1 MYNYVH
7 LCSKCLFKSN
17 ETYIFIKVEIVGDDM
32 HVIVHLRVV
41 FYHHTYNVPHTSR
54 EDQQRNVVFMEI
66 VKQVGTS
73 ISEVKQVWI

>member
-1 MYNYVH
+1 
-7 LCSKCLFKSN
+7 
-17 ETYIFIKVEIVGDDM
+17 M

-73 ISEVKQVWI
+73 ISEVEQVWI